1 MSAAAPAVALERRKP
16 PAAVRRKRLLISVAD
31 HSLLIAVSIM
41 FLAPFVFI
49 VLTSLMT
56 NDQALSPRLWP
67 SPFRW
72 ANYTDVF
79 HTAAIWRYGLNTTIY
94 AVLATVGVLVSSIPV
109 AYALSRLRWRGRD
122 VMFILV
128 LVAMMLLVVALAV
141 TLLILRSSRLWVFYQ
156 GAGRR

>member
-79 HTAAIWRYGLNTTIY
+79 HTAPIWRYGLNTTIY
-94 AVLATVGVLVSSIPV
+94 AVLATFGVLVSSIPV
-109 AYALSRLRWRGRD
+109 AYALSRLRWKGRD
-122 VMFILV
+122 VCSSS
-128 LVAMMLLVVALAV
+128 LVAML
-141 TLLILRSSRLWVFYQ
+141 LRSRSRSSGLRPLLE
-156 GAGRR
+156 APPDRSSGR